1 MSLLNGLL
9 VAQSTVHQIPTI
21 AVIACA
27 VALSVAFI
35 IGFIKGFRTVA
46 WGGFYWLATGIG
58 FIFVYKALEKANP
71 FASTFTGDKA
81 GLGHFLWATILLVL
95 CLIVALICYAV
106 LSVKYRPR
114 RVLAPKLGPE
124 MDEYGFVYEDD
135 REDDCPYHDDDKYV
149 LVGVCKPSFLGRIG
163 GGVMSALNMAA
174 ILASIISIVLLF
186 IGRTGL
192 VNGSLGAI
200 FDVKLTQI
208 VLDYAATYAFDFFTI
223 GIIIWVAHKGYD
235 YGFIGSLRTVLI
247 GLGILFIED
256 VAFIIPFTKA
266 ADFYFIARLID
277 RCTSLFTTMDPQTAQ
292 VLGKLVAGGL
302 MTVFGFILLAVIAI
316 LLKKATK
323 AIEEHMSAYIIDEIL
338 AVFLYLIFG
347 VALVATFWAALYL
360 LDYCGVFHASEAF
373 SDKATL
379 AREFFNAAECLL
391 KDFAENSLLKFKLN

>member
-9 VAQSTVHQIPTI
+9 VAQSTVHQIPTL

-27 VALSVAFI
+27 VALGVAFI

-58 FIFVYKALEKANP
+58 FILVYKALENANP

-81 GLGHFLWATILLVL
+81 GLGHFLWAALVLVL

-106 LSVKYRPR
+106 LTAKYRPR

-135 REDDCPYHDDDKYV
+135 CEDDSPYKDDDKYV
-149 LVGVCKPSFLGRIG
+149 LVGVCRPSFFGRIG

-174 ILASIISIVLLF
+174 ILATIISIAVLF
-186 IGRTGL
+186 IGKTGL
-192 VNGSLGAI
+192 MNGYLGAI
-200 FDVKLTQI
+200 FDVKLAQI
-208 VLDYAATYAFDFFTI
+208 ALDYAAAYAFDFFTI

-247 GLGILFIED
+247 GLGILFIGD
-256 VAFIIPFTKA
+256 ICIMLPFTKA
-266 ADFYFIARLID
+266 ADLYFIAKLIE
-277 RCTSLFTTMDPQTAQ
+277 RCTSLFTRMQPQVAQ
-292 VLGKLVAGGL
+292 LLGKLMAGGL
-302 MTVFGFILLAVIAI
+302 MTVFGFILLGVIAI

-323 AIEEHMSAYIIDEIL
+323 AIEEHMAAYIVDEIC

-347 VALVATFWAALYL
+347 VALVATFWGALYL
-360 LDYCGVFHASEAF
+360 LDYCGIFHASEAF